1 MCNFLKR
8 FLSLSIVIVLLLT
21 VSVTALAKEDT
32 KPFDNS
38 EFYLEGAY
46 TIHYRVLDAENEKGK
61 IMMIHGFALSTVTWE
76 TLAAELVDAGYTCV
90 LVDLPG
96 FGYSTRETAV
106 DDEDVIARET
116 LIINLMKT
124 IAPINEWHVMGHS
137 MGGGVAMN
145 IAGMEP
151 EIRSLMLVCPCPITE
166 VTGFAADMMASE
178 PMGAMANFIFE
189 KMTKITPLLRIV
201 AYMAFMDWD
210 FTMSYDLDTIAV
222 PLQIHNT
229 GYSNMVTS
237 VRAMPNNFEEISKF
251 EKPVLVIQADKDL
264 ILNATMK
271 QQVADAFP
279 EAQNYLVEGG
289 GHMCEENRADEIS
302 GVVLEF
308 LGK

>member
-1 MCNFLKR
+1 M
-8 FLSLSIVIVLLLT
+8 LT
-21 VSVTALAKEDT
+21 ASVTAFAKEEA

-46 TIHYRVLDAENEKGK
+46 TIHYRVFEAEKEKGK

-76 TLAAELVDAGYTCV
+76 PLAAELVDAGYTCV
-90 LVDLPG
+90 LIDLPG

-106 DDEDVIARET
+106 ADEDVIERET

-137 MGGGVAMN
+137 MGGGVSMN

-151 EIRSLMLVCPCPITE
+151 EIKSLMLVCPCPI
-166 VTGFAADMMASE
+166 ADGSA
-178 PMGAMANFIFE
+178 MGNPVFLKVMGTMANFIFE

-210 FTMSYDLDTIAV
+210 FTMNYDLDTIAG

-237 VRAMPNNFEEISKF
+237 VRAMPNDFEKISKF
-251 EKPVLVIQADKDL
+251 DNPVLVIQADKDL

-279 EAQNYLVEGG
+279 GAENYLVEGG

-302 GVVLEF
+302 SVVLEF

>member
-1 MCNFLKR
+1 MHKYFKH
-8 FLSLSIVIVLLLT
+8 FISLSLVIVLMLT
-21 VSVTALAKEDT
+21 ASVTAFAKAET
-32 KPFDNS
+32 SPFDNS

-46 TIHYRVLDAENEKGK
+46 TIHYRVFEAENEKGK

-76 TLAAELVDAGYTCV
+76 PLAAKLVDAGYTCV

-96 FGYSTRETAV
+96 FGYSTRESAV
-106 DDEDVIARET
+106 ADEDVIARET

-124 IAPINEWHVMGHS
+124 IAPIKEWHVIGHS
-137 MGGGVAMN
+137 MGGGVSMN
-145 IAGMEP
+145 IVGMEP
-151 EIRSLMLVCPCPITE
+151 EIKSLMLVCPCPI
-166 VTGFAADMMASE
+166 ADGST
-178 PMGAMANFIFE
+178 MGNPIFLKVMGTMANFIFE
-189 KMTKITPLLRIV
+189 EMTKVTPLLRIV

-210 FTMSYDLDTIAV
+210 FTMNYDLDTISG

-237 VRAMPNNFEEISKF
+237 ARAMPNDF
-251 EKPVLVIQADKDL
+251 EKISRFDNPVLVIQADKDL
-264 ILNATMK
+264 ILNTTMK

-279 EAQNYLVEGG
+279 DAENYLVEGG

-302 GVVLEF
+302 GVVLKF